1 MKIALQDIPDSGLVL
16 DIAEEVSKL
25 EAIQKGLSP
34 AEFKFVAPVLL
45 HLEILSTWPDINVSG
60 RISTELQFSCS
71 RCLKEFRQAFEGG
84 FNVFYTRQV
93 EEAREK
99 ELKPS
104 EIEVNELAADELDT
118 TEIAFAQI
126 ALEAPIK
133 PLCDEDCRGLCPTCG
148 ADLNSGQCRCGAH
161 EKTDQRFAGLKD
173 FKVKN
178 NKKRGA

>member
-1 MKIALQDIPDSGLVL
+1 MKIALQDIPDTGLVL
-16 DIAEEVSKL
+16 DVAEEAAKL
-25 EAIQKGLSP
+25 EAIQKGLSH
-34 AEFKFVAPVLL
+34 AEFKFASPVMM
-45 HLEILSTWPDINVSG
+45 HLEILSTGLDVNVSG
-60 RISTELQFSCS
+60 DIKTELQFSCS
-71 RCLKEFRQAFEGG
+71 RCLKEFRQAFEGS
-84 FNVFYTRQV
+84 FNVFYTKQA
-93 EEAREK
+93 EKAREK

-133 PLCDEDCRGLCPTCG
+133 PMCNEDCRGLCPSCG

-161 EKTDQRFAGLKD
+161 EKTDPRFAGLKD
-173 FKVKN
+173 FKIKN